1 MTGPRDP
8 ADASAADETRDAFRN
23 LADTIPQLIWI
34 ARPDGFIEYW
44 NAQFARYTGLEGA
57 AEGGF
62 DVPIHAEDAEGVAR
76 RWIHSVANGESF
88 EYEYRIRRHDGAYR
102 WFLARAEPQRDAA
115 GTIVRWFGTNTDIE
129 ERKRGEEQ
137 LRFLAR
143 AGELL
148 AAPASIANL
157 LQQFADEASAAIADL
172 VTIFTTDRE
181 GSFEVGAL
189 AHRDPK
195 GLAAWREV
203 RRLYP
208 LRRGD
213 LALQVASSGKA
224 VLLERIPP
232 DLVARLARDER
243 HRTIMEGFNV
253 ASAIF
258 VPLLARSGET
268 LGVMQLAN
276 GPDARRLDENDLR
289 FAEIVARRLAIS
301 IETAE
306 IFERERRISETFQ
319 DAALPR
325 TLPSL
330 PGLALTAVYRAAESD
345 AEIGGDW
352 YDAVVLPD
360 GRLMLSIGDVAGK
373 GLRAAVLMASVRNS
387 IRTAA
392 LQRPVASEILAT
404 VALALAIEA
413 PESFVTAWVGILDPQ
428 TRRLTYA
435 RAGHPSPYVRERD
448 GTVAPLP
455 GASQPPL
462 GVADDVERTT
472 HETTLSPGATLV
484 LFTDGLIESARDVAE
499 GERRLSDAL
508 SRDAFRRSANPARFL
523 VDSVLFDGAHDDV
536 AVMTVALGR
545 RSHWVFHSHD
555 AMRAE
560 GARFQFVE
568 RLRELATPESDLPS
582 AELIFGELIGNVV
595 RHGPGSIDVDLEWE
609 GERAVLHVMDRGP
622 HFEPVVALPGDVW
635 SEDGRG
641 LFLIAALGEDFAYAP
656 LPVRG
661 NHLSV
666 VLPVRR
672 RPPP

>member
-1 MTGPRDP
+1 MTGP
-8 ADASAADETRDAFRN
+8 ETRDAFRL

-44 NAQFARYTGLEGA
+44 NAQYARYTGLEGTGQ
-57 AEGGF
+57 GGF
-62 DVPIHAEDAEGVAR
+62 DVPIHPDDAEGVAR
-76 RWIHSVANGESF
+76 RWLQAVATSEPF
-88 EYEYRIRRHDGAYR
+88 EYEYRIRRFDGAYR
-102 WFLARAEPQRDAA
+102 WFLARAEPQQDAD
-115 GTIVRWFGTNTDIE
+115 GTILRWFGTNTDIE
-129 ERKRGEEQ
+129 ERKRGEEH

-143 AGELL
+143 SGELL
-148 AAPASIANL
+148 AAPVEIGTL
-157 LQQFADEASAAIADL
+157 LQQFADEAAAAVADL
-172 VTIFTTDRE
+172 VTIFTFDGDGTLE
-181 GSFEVGAL
+181 PAAI
-189 AHRDPK
+189 AHRDPR
-195 GLAAWREV
+195 GLEAWREV

-213 LALQVASSGKA
+213 VAMQVAETKKA
-224 VLLERIPP
+224 SLLDKIPP
-232 DLVARLARDER
+232 DLITRLARDER
-243 HRTIMEGFNV
+243 HRAFLEAFNI

-258 VPLLARSGET
+258 VPLLARSGDVV
-268 LGVMQLAN
+268 GVLQLAN
-276 GPDARRLDENDLR
+276 GPDARRLDERDVR
-289 FAEIVARRLAIS
+289 FAEILARRLALS

-306 IFERERRISETFQ
+306 VFERERRISETFQ

-330 PGLALTAVYRAAESD
+330 PGMALTAVYRAAESE

-392 LQRPVASEILAT
+392 LQLPVASEILAT

-413 PESFVTAWVGILDPQ
+413 PESFVTAWVGVLDPQ

-435 RAGHPSPYVRERD
+435 RAGHPSPYVREPD
-448 GTVAPLP
+448 GTVSPLP
-455 GASQPPL
+455 GSSQPPL
-462 GVADDVERTT
+462 GVADVVERAAN
-472 HETTLSPGATLV
+472 EVTLSRGATLV
-484 LFTDGLIESARDVAE
+484 LFTDGLIESARDVTE
-499 GERRLSDAL
+499 GERRVTDAM

-523 VDSVLFDGAHDDV
+523 VDSVLHDGGHDDV

-545 RSHWVFHSHD
+545 RSHWIFHSHD

-568 RLRELATPESDLPS
+568 RLRELATAESDLAS

-595 RHGPGSIDVDLEWE
+595 RHGPGAIDVDLEWE

-622 HFEPVVALPGDVW
+622 H
-635 SEDGRG
+635 
-641 LFLIAALGEDFAYAP
+641 
-656 LPVRG
+656 
-661 NHLSV
+661 
-666 VLPVRR
+666 
-672 RPPP
+672 

>member
-1 MTGPRDP
+1 
-8 ADASAADETRDAFRN
+8 AD
-23 LADTIPQLIWI
+23 Q
-34 ARPDGFIEYW
+34 
-44 NAQFARYTGLEGA
+44 
-57 AEGGF
+57 
-62 DVPIHAEDAEGVAR
+62 VAL
-76 RWIHSVANGESF
+76 SVAVHPDDAPSLAHSWAAAVAAGDIF
-88 EYEYRIRRHDGAYR
+88 EHEFRLLRHDGTWR
-102 WFLARAEPQRDAA
+102 WFLGRARPQRDPS

-129 ERKRGEEQ
+129 DRRRGEEQ
-137 LRFLAR
+137 LKFLTE

-148 AAPASIANL
+148 AAPASVGEL
-157 LQQFADEASAAIADL
+157 MQQFAERATGVMADL
-172 VTIFTTDRE
+172 VTIFAVDRD
-181 GSFEVGAL
+181 GAL
-189 AHRDPK
+189 DALAIAHRDPK
-195 GLAAWREV
+195 GLHAWREV

-213 LALQVASSGKA
+213 LAMQVFASGKP
-224 VLLERIPP
+224 VLLERVPP
-232 DLVARLARDER
+232 DLIARISRDDR
-243 HRTIMEGFNV
+243 HRAILEGFNV
-253 ASAIF
+253 ASAAF
-258 VPLLARSGET
+258 VPLIARTGEAV
-268 LGVMQLAN
+268 GVLQIAN
-276 GPDARRLDENDLR
+276 GVDSRRLAESDLR
-289 FAEIVARRLAIS
+289 FAEILARRLAIS

-306 IFERERRISETFQ
+306 VFERERRISETFQ

-330 PGLALTAVYRAAESD
+330 PGIALTAVYRAAQKD

-392 LQRPVASEILAT
+392 VQVPIASEILAT
-404 VALALAIEA
+404 VALALAIE
-413 PESFVTAWVGILDPQ
+413 PTDSFVTAWVGVLDPQ
-428 TRRLTYA
+428 TRHLTYA
-435 RAGHPSPYVRERD
+435 FAGHPSPLVREPD
-448 GTVAPLP
+448 GTVHALP
-455 GASQPPL
+455 GAAQPPL
-462 GVADDVERTT
+462 GVTDDVERHS
-472 HETTLSPGATLV
+472 HEITLPVGATLV
-484 LFTDGLIESARDVAE
+484 LFTDGLIESARDVTE
-499 GERRLSDAL
+499 GERRLVDAVQ
-508 SRDAFRRSANPARFL
+508 RDAFRRSANPARFV

-568 RLRELATPESDLPS
+568 RLRELATPESDLAS

-622 HFEPVVALPGDVW
+622 HFTPNAELPEDPW

-641 LFLIAALGEDFAYAP
+641 LFLIAALGENLSYAP

-672 RPPP
+672 RTNEERG

>member
-1 MTGPRDP
+1 LSVAVHP
-8 ADASAADETRDAFRN
+8 
-23 LADTIPQLIWI
+23 
-34 ARPDGFIEYW
+34 
-44 NAQFARYTGLEGA
+44 
-57 AEGGF
+57 
-62 DVPIHAEDAEGVAR
+62 EDAPSLAHSWAEAVAAGD
-76 RWIHSVANGESF
+76 VF
-88 EYEYRIRRHDGAYR
+88 EHEFRLLRHDGTWR
-102 WFLARAEPQRDAA
+102 WFLGRARPQRDES

-129 ERKRGEEQ
+129 DRRRGEEQ
-137 LRFLAR
+137 LRFLTE

-148 AAPASIANL
+148 AAPSSVGAL
-157 LQQFADEASAAIADL
+157 MQQFAERATDVMADL
-172 VTIFTTDRE
+172 VTIFAVDRD
-181 GSFEVGAL
+181 GTLDAL
-189 AHRDPK
+189 AIAHRDPK
-195 GLAAWREV
+195 GLHAWREA

-213 LALQVASSGKA
+213 LAMQVFASGKP
-224 VLLERIPP
+224 VLLERLPP
-232 DLVARLARDER
+232 DLIGRISRDDR
-243 HRTIMEGFNV
+243 HRAILEGFNV
-253 ASAIF
+253 ASAAF
-258 VPLLARSGET
+258 VPLIARTGEAV
-268 LGVMQLAN
+268 GVLQLAN
-276 GPDARRLDENDLR
+276 GFESRRLDESDLR
-289 FAEIVARRLAIS
+289 FAEILARRLAIS

-306 IFERERRISETFQ
+306 VFERERRISETFQ

-330 PGLALTAVYRAAESD
+330 PGIALTAVYRAAQKD

-392 LQRPVASEILAT
+392 VQFPIASEILAT
-404 VALALAIEA
+404 VALALAIE
-413 PESFVTAWVGILDPQ
+413 PTDSFVTAWVGVLDPQ
-428 TRRLTYA
+428 TRHLTYA
-435 RAGHPSPYVRERD
+435 FAGHPSPLVREPD
-448 GTVAPLP
+448 GTVHELP
-455 GASQPPL
+455 GAAQPPL
-462 GVADDVERTT
+462 GVTDDVERHS
-472 HETTLSPGATLV
+472 HEITLPLGATLV
-484 LFTDGLIESARDVAE
+484 LFTDGLIESSRDVTE
-499 GERRLSDAL
+499 GERRLLDAVQ
-508 SRDAFRRSANPARFL
+508 RDAFRRSANPARFV

-568 RLRELATPESDLPS
+568 RLRELATPESDLAS

-622 HFEPVVALPGDVW
+622 HFTPNAELPEDLW

-641 LFLIAALGEDFAYAP
+641 LFLIAALGENLSYAP

-661 NHLSV
+661 NHVSV

-672 RPPP
+672 RTNEERG

>member
-1 MTGPRDP
+1 
-8 ADASAADETRDAFRN
+8 
-23 LADTIPQLIWI
+23 L
-34 ARPDGFIEYW
+34 
-44 NAQFARYTGLEGA
+44 
-57 AEGGF
+57 
-62 DVPIHAEDAEGVAR
+62 
-76 RWIHSVANGESF
+76 SVAVHPDDAPSLAHSWAEAVAAGDVF
-88 EYEYRIRRHDGAYR
+88 EHEFRLLRHDGTWR
-102 WFLARAEPQRDAA
+102 WFLGRARPQRDPSGA
-115 GTIVRWFGTNTDIE
+115 IVRWFGTNTDIE
-129 ERKRGEEQ
+129 DRRRGEEQ
-137 LRFLAR
+137 LRFLTE

-148 AAPASIANL
+148 GAPSSVGVL
-157 LQQFADEASAAIADL
+157 MQQFAERATGVMADL
-172 VTIFTTDRE
+172 VTIFTVDRD
-181 GSFEVGAL
+181 GAL
-189 AHRDPK
+189 DALAIAHRDPK
-195 GLAAWREV
+195 GLHAWREV

-213 LALQVASSGKA
+213 LAMQVFTSGKP
-224 VLLERIPP
+224 VLLERLPP
-232 DLVARLARDER
+232 DLIARISRDER
-243 HRTIMEGFNV
+243 HRAILEGFNV
-253 ASAIF
+253 ASAAF
-258 VPLLARSGET
+258 VPLIARTGEAV
-268 LGVMQLAN
+268 GVLQIAN
-276 GPDARRLDENDLR
+276 GVDSRRLDESDLR
-289 FAEIVARRLAIS
+289 FAEILARRLAIS

-306 IFERERRISETFQ
+306 VFERERRISETFQ

-330 PGLALTAVYRAAESD
+330 PGIALTAVYRAAEKD

-392 LQRPVASEILAT
+392 VQFPIASEILAT
-404 VALALAIEA
+404 VALALSIE
-413 PESFVTAWVGILDPQ
+413 PTDSFVTAWVGVLDPQ
-428 TRRLTYA
+428 TRHLTYA
-435 RAGHPSPYVRERD
+435 FAGHPSPLVREPD
-448 GTVAPLP
+448 GTVHALP
-455 GASQPPL
+455 GFAQPPL
-462 GVADDVERTT
+462 GVTDDVERHS
-472 HETTLSPGATLV
+472 HEITLPVGATLV

-499 GERRLSDAL
+499 GERRLLDAVQ
-508 SRDAFRRSANPARFL
+508 RDAFRRSANPARFV

-568 RLRELATPESDLPS
+568 RLRELATPESDLAS

-622 HFEPVVALPGDVW
+622 HFTPDTALPEDPW

-641 LFLIAALGEDFAYAP
+641 LFLIAALGENLSYAP

-661 NHLSV
+661 NHVSV

-672 RPPP
+672 RTNEERG

>member
-1 MTGPRDP
+1 
-8 ADASAADETRDAFRN
+8 
-23 LADTIPQLIWI
+23 L
-34 ARPDGFIEYW
+34 
-44 NAQFARYTGLEGA
+44 
-57 AEGGF
+57 
-62 DVPIHAEDAEGVAR
+62 
-76 RWIHSVANGESF
+76 SVAVHPDDAPSLAHSWAAAVAAGDIF
-88 EYEYRIRRHDGAYR
+88 EHEFRLLRHDGTWR
-102 WFLARAEPQRDAA
+102 WFLGRARPQRDPS

-129 ERKRGEEQ
+129 DRRRGEEQ
-137 LRFLAR
+137 LKFLTE

-148 AAPASIANL
+148 AAPASVGEL
-157 LQQFADEASAAIADL
+157 MQQFAERATGVMADL
-172 VTIFTTDRE
+172 VTIFAVDRD
-181 GSFEVGAL
+181 GAL
-189 AHRDPK
+189 DALAIAHRDPK
-195 GLAAWREV
+195 GLHAWREV

-213 LALQVASSGKA
+213 LAMKVFASGKP
-224 VLLERIPP
+224 VLLERVPP
-232 DLVARLARDER
+232 DLIARISRDDR
-243 HRTIMEGFNV
+243 HRAILEGFNV
-253 ASAIF
+253 ASAAF
-258 VPLLARSGET
+258 VPLIARTGEAV
-268 LGVMQLAN
+268 GVLQLAN
-276 GPDARRLDENDLR
+276 GFDSRRLDESDLR
-289 FAEIVARRLAIS
+289 FAEILARRLAIS

-306 IFERERRISETFQ
+306 VFERERRISETFQ

-330 PGLALTAVYRAAESD
+330 PGIALTAVYRAAQKD

-392 LQRPVASEILAT
+392 VQFPIASEILAT
-404 VALALAIEA
+404 VALALAIE
-413 PESFVTAWVGILDPQ
+413 PTDSFVTAWVGVLDPQ
-428 TRRLTYA
+428 TRHLTYA
-435 RAGHPSPYVRERD
+435 FAGHPSPLVREPD
-448 GTVAPLP
+448 GTVHALP
-455 GASQPPL
+455 GAAQPPL
-462 GVADDVERTT
+462 GVTDDVERHS
-472 HETTLSPGATLV
+472 HEITLPVGATLV
-484 LFTDGLIESARDVAE
+484 LFTDGLIESARDVTE
-499 GERRLSDAL
+499 GERRLLDAVQ
-508 SRDAFRRSANPARFL
+508 RDAFRRSANPARFV

-568 RLRELATPESDLPS
+568 RLRELATPESDLAS

-622 HFEPVVALPGDVW
+622 HFTPNAELPEDPW

-641 LFLIAALGEDFAYAP
+641 LFLIAALGENLSYAP

-661 NHLSV
+661 NHVSV

-672 RPPP
+672 RTNEERG